1 MPRFTLQAG
10 KNEELARDRVFFLLK
25 KYTSA
30 TLLLRAID
38 LYEEFLRNF
47 EREIKKPQN
56 VRLNLLGKPVPFE
69 NDLHRF
75 LQFLP
80 PMEYARPLLT
90 NPARR
95 AEAFSMLRAAIQF
108 SAYIWGRRY
117 EEMDAGEPG
126 TLFYQ
131 LGYRWSPVN
140 STDIF
145 GKANLSC
152 SLLSLMCTTTSKHGI
167 KRGVVWLGSTADS
180 RNVMCWT
187 YESIFFDTEPWNN
200 IPPIVFP
207 PHLPPC
213 PPKNEESEGQ
223 IWSGQTIPVT
233 GIWEPWPID
242 PMAGVRCP
250 NYYLAGD
257 TASQYQMEGTDTFE
271 DVRWRL
277 IWKDSR
283 YVSGGIPAEEADYFL
298 PEQVAVESRTRVA
311 YPGDTCPESGEWFS
325 NHLHKKV
332 RVQAGDPLPGP
343 EFSLNG
349 DRVIWYLKVQE
360 PVPEPEPSP
369 EDVLAELGYNPV
381 VEPKPVYCKTRE
393 TCPKTG
399 LWKPIVPP
407 DIGGYESLT
416 RPGNPAM
423 KPLYAEAGRPM
434 PPFGAYTREDEAR
447 VVWKWIGE
455 NGEYANAPIY
465 RTPF

>member
-131 LGYRWSPVN
+131 LGYRWAPED
-140 STDIF
+140 STGIF
-145 GKANLSC
+145 GKADLAAT
-152 SLLSLMCTTTSKHGI
+152 LLSLMCKTASKNGI
-167 KRGVVWLGSTADS
+167 KRGVVSLGDTHES
-180 RNVMCWT
+180 RKVMCWT
-187 YESIFFDTEPWNN
+187 YESIFFDAEPRNS

-207 PHLPPC
+207 SHLPLC

-283 YVSGGIPAEEADYFL
+283 YASGGIPAEEADYFL
-298 PEQVAVESRTRVA
+298 RDQRPTAPS
-311 YPGDTCPESGEWFS
+311 
-325 NHLHKKV
+325 
-332 RVQAGDPLPGP
+332 PGP
-343 EFSLNG
+343 PK
-349 DRVIWYLKVQE
+349 RV
-360 PVPEPEPSP
+360 
-369 EDVLAELGYNPV
+369 
-381 VEPKPVYCKTRE
+381 
-393 TCPKTG
+393 
-399 LWKPIVPP
+399 
-407 DIGGYESLT
+407 
-416 RPGNPAM
+416 
-423 KPLYAEAGRPM
+423 
-434 PPFGAYTREDEAR
+434 
-447 VVWKWIGE
+447 
-455 NGEYANAPIY
+455 
-465 RTPF
+465 